1 LEIDLYR
8 KYRQR
13 RDERKAVR
21 RNWLRHEAYQSFQTC
36 YPTQN
41 VSGFRFS
48 YGWLAG
54 FLSRNGI
61 TLRFTTNKS
70 QKIPEDYLNQILSW
84 MRFNRRNSQVPGGTS
99 GQHEGSIV
107 DRYGLD
113 SICNLDETP
122 LPFEYLDGQTNAD
135 KWSNSVQVKSTASG
149 WDKRQATLV
158 LAVFGSGVPYVRPM
172 IIFKGKEKYNGWR
185 TQYFTRK
192 REEEERQYDTRVD
205 VRWNE
210 TAYAN
215 ANLLIN
221 WIETSLVPVLPS
233 GPRLLALDVAKF
245 HYTEEVLCTLHSH
258 DIIASLIPA
267 GCTGLV
273 QPLDVAVNKPFKN
286 ILRNIL
292 DDLLD
297 KYQSQH
303 QVNLRELRTSDT
315 SAIAERRIL
324 VTQAVREAWEQFS
337 TSQHD
342 LIIKT
347 FRKLGLTLPV
357 DRSCDGE
364 LSVKGINS
372 SLLQIGAW
380 SRDHTR
386 EDRQIDFDQELE
398 DEEDLGTEFV
408 HRV

>member
-21 RNWLRHEAYQSFQTC
+21 RNWLRHKAYQSFQTC

-84 MRFNRRNSQVPGGTS
+84 MRFNRRNSQVPEGTS

-113 SICNLDETP
+113 SRCNLDETP
-122 LPFEYLDGQTNAD
+122 LRFEYQDGQTNAD
-135 KWSNSVQVKSTASG
+135 KGSDSVQVKSTASG

-172 IIFKGKEKYNGWR
+172 IIFKGKEKYNGR
-185 TQYFTRK
+185 RSQYFTRK

-205 VRWNE
+205 VR
-210 TAYAN
+210 
-215 ANLLIN
+215 
-221 WIETSLVPVLPS
+221 
-233 GPRLLALDVAKF
+233 
-245 HYTEEVLCTLHSH
+245 
-258 DIIASLIPA
+258 
-267 GCTGLV
+267 
-273 QPLDVAVNKPFKN
+273 
-286 ILRNIL
+286 
-292 DDLLD
+292 
-297 KYQSQH
+297 
-303 QVNLRELRTSDT
+303 
-315 SAIAERRIL
+315 
-324 VTQAVREAWEQFS
+324 
-337 TSQHD
+337 
-342 LIIKT
+342 
-347 FRKLGLTLPV
+347 
-357 DRSCDGE
+357 
-364 LSVKGINS
+364 
-372 SLLQIGAW
+372 
-380 SRDHTR
+380 
-386 EDRQIDFDQELE
+386 
-398 DEEDLGTEFV
+398 
-408 HRV
+408 